1 MIGHF
6 ILSKAAQEDLQE
18 IYDYSIHVFGINQ
31 AITYLEG
38 FQFCFQDLAQNPKM
52 GKKRDG
58 IKEGLYSTTYNSHI
72 VFYRICSKNVRIVRV
87 LHGRRDLQRL
97 I

>member
-6 ILSKAAQEDLQE
+6 ILSKASQEDLQE
-18 IYDYSIHVFGINQ
+18 IYDYSINVFGINQ

-52 GKKRDG
+52 GKKKEMKLKRGSTAQRIIRISYFTGFAPKMFELFGYFTAEG
-58 IKEGLYSTTYNSHI
+58 IY
-72 VFYRICSKNVRIVRV
+72 KN
-87 LHGRRDLQRL
+87 
-97 I
+97 